1 MQPYYLIYISDAGE
15 IIADQLH
22 VKQLL
27 DKVRAACKGQSQ
39 PIEAAYKPF
48 NLATQDGKHMEFY
61 SDLLDAAIA
70 SMIELKEEKDI
81 DSLFTSNRTS
91 ALTNT
96 IRGLD
101 DFELISFLVVKG

>member
-1 MQPYYLIYISDAGE
+1 
-15 IIADQLH
+15 
-22 VKQLL
+22 
-27 DKVRAACKGQSQ
+27 
-39 PIEAAYKPF
+39 
-48 NLATQDGKHMEFY
+48 MEFY
-61 SDLLDAAIA
+61 SELLDSAIA

-81 DSLFTSNRTS
+81 DSLFTSTRTS